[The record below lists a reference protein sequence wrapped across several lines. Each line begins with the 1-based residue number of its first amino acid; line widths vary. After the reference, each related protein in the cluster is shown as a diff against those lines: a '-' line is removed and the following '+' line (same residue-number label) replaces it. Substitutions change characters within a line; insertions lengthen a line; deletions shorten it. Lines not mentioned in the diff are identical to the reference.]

1 MISPTHSWRQLYD
14 AFYPEGTRA
23 RLILEK
29 HSKSV
34 AALAADINIERS
46 LRLDPDIVELAAML
60 HDIGIFLCDAPSI
73 DCHGSRRYILHG
85 ILGADLLRRHG
96 YPEAVAR
103 VAERHTG
110 TGLTHRQAVQL
121 KIPVADDRS
130 LMPETELEEL
140 ICYADKFYSK
150 SADMKRK
157 PLDRVRLSVAKH
169 GDEAVARFDEL
180 HRRYAIASTQG

>member
-1 MISPTHSWRQLYD
+1 MTSPTRSWRELYD

-23 RLILEK
+23 RYILEK

-46 LRLDPDIVELAAML
+46 LGLDAELVELAAML

-110 TGLTHRQAVQL
+110 TGLTPIQAQQL
-121 KIPVADDRS
+121 GIPVEDGRS
-130 LMPETELEEL
+130 LMPETELEGL

-150 SADMKRK
+150 SADMNRK
-157 PLDRVRLSVAKH
+157 PLARVRLSVSKH
-169 GDEAVARFDEL
+169 GDAAVARFDDL
-180 HRRYAIASTQG
+180 HRKYAITATKD